1 MHRNDGGD
9 RLDLEDDRQFD
20 EQIQPVAAVEGELS
34 ILDRNL
40 HVDID
45 SQARMPEFGNQACS
59 ICRLQQSRTQS
70 AVHRD
75 RALDDLSGES
85 IERW

>member
-1 MHRNDGGD
+1 MHWKDGGD
-9 RLDLEDDRQFD
+9 RLEFENDRQFD
-20 EQIQPVAAVEGELS
+20 EQIEPVAAIQCELS
-34 ILDRNL
+34 IDDRNM

-59 ICRLQQSRTQS
+59 IGRLQQSRTES